1 MMKTGPL
8 LARDSK
14 KVVTGA
20 RRNNLQTRAALIN
33 RWVRFSAVGATGI
46 VVQALVLLFL
56 LRAVEMHYLAATAI
70 AVEASV
76 LHNFIWHRKWTWADR
91 RASGVVPMLL
101 RFNLTTGAMCLAAN
115 LVLMFVFVGGAG
127 LNAYTANM
135 AAIAICSLMNFIF
148 SDRFVFV

>member
-1 MMKTGPL
+1 MIVDRSSPVAHKAKGN
-8 LARDSK
+8 S
-14 KVVTGA
+14 
-20 RRNNLQTRAALIN
+20 LQSRAELIN
-33 RWVRFSAVGATGI
+33 RWARFSAVGATGI
-46 VVQALVLLFL
+46 VVQAVALVFL
-56 LRAVEMHYLAATAI
+56 MRVVDMHYLAATAV

-115 LVLMFVFVGGAG
+115 LVLTFAFVGGAG
-127 LNAYTANM
+127 LDAYTANM
-135 AAIAICSLMNFIF
+135 GAIAICSLINFIL